1 MPLDTAV
8 QDLIT
13 GLQQQGVQS
22 FEKLST
28 EESRAVV
35 DSFKGLQKPVQ
46 EVAEVIEETFTGPGG
61 EQKVRIY
68 IPEASHPLPV
78 VFYIHGGGFIAGSPE
93 VAEEPNRALA
103 NEAGV
108 IVVAAHYRLAPEAKF
123 PAATDD
129 TFAALKWTA
138 ENIARFGGD
147 PTRLAV
153 MGDSAG
159 ANLAAVAALRARDDG
174 GPELAAQI
182 LVYPTIHANADTAS
196 KREFAEGYVIT
207 TAGMDHFWNSYLAA
221 PEDADHP
228 HAAPSK
234 ASSLADLPPALVLT
248 NEYEV
253 LRDEGE
259 DYARELSE
267 AGVDTTHQRFDGL
280 VHGVYWMSGAVPR
293 SSELHDAVVSFV
305 RDKLEVRSE

>member
-1 MPLDTAV
+1 MALDSAV
-8 QDLIT
+8 QDLLD
-13 GLQQQGVQS
+13 GLQQQGLKS
-22 FEKLST
+22 FEQLST

-35 DSFKGLQKPVQ
+35 DSFKGLQLPTR
-46 EVAEVIEETFTGPGG
+46 EVAEVIDETFDGPAGK
-61 EQKVRIY
+61 QQVRIY

-78 VFYIHGGGFIAGSPE
+78 VFYIHGGGFIAGSID

-103 NEAGV
+103 NDAGV
-108 IVVAAHYRLAPEAKF
+108 IVVATSYRLAPESKF

-138 ENIARFGGD
+138 ENISRFGGD

-159 ANLAAVAALRARDDG
+159 GNLAAVAALRSRDEN
-174 GPELAAQI
+174 GPQISAQV
-182 LVYPTIHANADTAS
+182 LVYPAIDANAETAS
-196 KREFAEGYVIT
+196 KREFQEGYVIT
-207 TAGMDHFWNSYLAA
+207 SAGMDHFWESYLSS

-228 HAAPSK
+228 HATPSN
-234 ASSLADLPPALVLT
+234 ASSLTGLPPALVLT

-259 DYARELSE
+259 DYAAQLSA

-293 SSELHDAVVSFV
+293 SHELHDAVVAFL
-305 RDKLEVRSE
+305 RDKLKVQE